1 MTRTDL
7 RGSQDTRGCARKE
20 RVPRVSS
27 AASAT
32 ASGAP
37 SWRRYFDVT
46 WKRKKRLGINTIRT
60 YAVTAH
66 HVIKGFQAQAE
77 ADGVAAEGYF
87 LPAAP
92 GVLIDPPFV
101 RPPEHYPHPRPDIAL
116 RPIDRS
122 KLPAGK
128 NSHKLAR
135 LSPTF
140 PVPYALAAGF
150 PTAAK
155 ETLPNSA
162 GEQLKMVGVLAI
174 AEGVGSLAS
183 SQVQFYSEVKREKI
197 SGDVNGMSGGPVFWN
212 DGNAYGL
219 LGFVKEAMV
228 VEQNG
233 NDEMAMVHFICQRAD
248 YNLFASWASYA
259 DELLRKNEQ
268 L

>member
-1 MTRTDL
+1 MNSQCELLLTFADEL
-7 RGSQDTRGCARKE
+7 RDAGKLCATIARAKMSEFISRRFIPRAKDDTAT
-20 RVPRVSS
+20 VS
-27 AASAT
+27 
-32 ASGAP
+32 
-37 SWRRYFDVT
+37 FIE
-46 WKRKKRLGINTIRT
+46 LEERT

-77 ADGVAAEGYF
+77 VDGVVAEGYF

-101 RPPEHYPHPRPDIAL
+101 RPPEHYPRPRPDIAL

-174 AEGVGSLAS
+174 AEEVGSLAG

-228 VEQNG
+228 EQNG

-259 DELLRKNEQ
+259 DELFRKNEQ

>member
-1 MTRTDL
+1 MNSQCKLLLTFADEL
-7 RGSQDTRGCARKE
+7 RDAGKLCATIARAKMSEFISRRFIPRAKDDTAT
-20 RVPRVSS
+20 VS
-27 AASAT
+27 
-32 ASGAP
+32 
-37 SWRRYFDVT
+37 FIE
-46 WKRKKRLGINTIRT
+46 LEERT

-101 RPPEHYPHPRPDIAL
+101 RPAEHYPHPRPDVAL

-128 NSHKLAR
+128 NSRKLAR

-248 YNLFASWASYA
+248 YDLLSSWASYA
-259 DELLRKNEQ
+259 DEAFRKNEQ